1 MIIEN
6 YFQLLFTNFD
16 KNNYVH
22 KKRSINENNILSL
35 SKN

>member
-1 MIIEN
+1 MIIEK
-6 YFQLLFTNFD
+6 YFQPGFTHFD

-22 KKRSINENNILSL
+22 KKRSINENDILSL